1 MFAHH
6 YLGIEGPIFDM
17 DFIDVK
23 ENRASSVSG
32 CPKTPTNSFQS
43 CVNGDLAFKKALEFV
58 ESERATLA
66 KELHDGILTSLAAIK
81 LKLELICARREGK
94 CDSIQEVIGY
104 VEDTVNETRQLSKG
118 LRGKG
123 PDDLDLFSLLR
134 RHRRMIEDCNDGL
147 KVELRIEI
155 AEDMVPR
162 SYKIAIYRIFQE
174 AAVNAI
180 RHGHADRITF
190 RLLAEAGKLVF
201 YIEDNGMGFD
211 IGRLPETVSDL
222 NGNGLRNMRERAEF
236 AGGTFEVR
244 SRIGS
249 GTRILAAFPA
259 TNISS

>member
-1 MFAHH
+1 MLAHH

-23 ENRASSVSG
+23 ENRASTVSG
-32 CPKTPTNSFQS
+32 SPKSSTASFRS
-43 CVNGDLAFKKALEFV
+43 GGNGDSAFKKALEFV

-81 LKLELICARREGK
+81 LKLELICANKEGK

-104 VEDTVNETRQLSKG
+104 IEDTVNETRQLSRG

-147 KVELRIEI
+147 TVDLIIEI
-155 AEDMVPR
+155 TEDAVPGNH
-162 SYKIAIYRIFQE
+162 KVAIYRIFQE

-201 YIEDNGMGFD
+201 YIEDNGMGFE
-211 IGRLPETVSDL
+211 INRLSEAVSEL

-244 SRIGS
+244 SLIGS

-259 TNISS
+259 RNISF